1 MLLELVEPD
10 LADELRADAGLLQL
24 ARPPAIRL
32 GEAALGRALEERQ
45 DERGDLVVP
54 PGADSRRADV
64 AELAVVVVE
73 PEEARRDPA
82 LGLRLP
88 AHADDHAVRG
98 PVRLHLDDALAGAG
112 EIRQPVPLGDHA
124 VEAGRLEPVQPLL
137 RSVSGARDRR
147 ELEALAATLELSP
160 PFLERPAPHLVA
172 VPEQEIEGDELRR
185 DLAGEAP
192 DTALRRVEPHLHR
205 VEVEHA
211 VPLDHDLAVQGRV
224 GREELAERP
233 ELREVAEER
242 AAVTAPE
249 RELAAVVLEHPAE
262 AVPPRLVLP
271 VPRGRKPCD
280 ELGPHGREGHVWS
293 GHAAEG

>member
-73 PEEARRDPA
+73 PEEERRDPA

-147 ELEALAATLELSP
+147 ELEALAATLQ
-160 PFLERPAPHLVA
+160 RP
-172 VPEQEIEGDELRR
+172 
-185 DLAGEAP
+185 EAP
-192 DTALRRVEPHLHR
+192 RRARPPW
-205 VEVEHA
+205 A
-211 VPLDHDLAVQGRV
+211 GR
-224 GREELAERP
+224 A
-233 ELREVAEER
+233 
-242 AAVTAPE
+242 
-249 RELAAVVLEHPAE
+249 
-262 AVPPRLVLP
+262 RLVRAC
-271 VPRGRKPCD
+271 RGRLATWPSWM
-280 ELGPHGREGHVWS
+280 GSGGSSGRAVRFRRF
-293 GHAAEG
+293 AAS